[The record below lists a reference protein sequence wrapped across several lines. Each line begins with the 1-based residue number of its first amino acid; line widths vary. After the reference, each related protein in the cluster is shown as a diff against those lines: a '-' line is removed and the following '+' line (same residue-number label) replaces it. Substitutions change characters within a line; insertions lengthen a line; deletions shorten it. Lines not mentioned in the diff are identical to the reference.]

1 MAEVV
6 AGTLVHTRAGT
17 ITHGERSAGARLRAG
32 ARVLRPGALVIAGL
46 TLVYAALTVAVL
58 TGSPLVAL
66 DTAALRW
73 SVEAHDPVLYSV
85 LWDWVLL
92 GQRAVVLA
100 IAVLWL
106 GVRAVRHR
114 DVRPLITLGVA
125 TLLLNVTVGLAKT
138 VVGRVGPLQLGPAAL
153 HPSSAT
159 LFSDGTIFPSGH
171 TANAVVTW
179 GLLALLARSRRRLLS
194 GIAVFLAV
202 TVGLST
208 IYLGTH
214 WVSDVLAG
222 WVAGALVLLAM
233 PALTP
238 VVDRLERLA
247 VRLLPLL
254 RGRPVAPGAPA
265 ARMPSWTRSR
275 PSVPARSAHR
285 A

>member
-1 MAEVV
+1 VAEVV

-17 ITHGERSAGARLRAG
+17 VTHGERQDASQLRAG
-32 ARVLRPGALVIAGL
+32 ARVLRPGVLVVAGL

-58 TGSPLVAL
+58 TGSPLVEL
-66 DTAALRW
+66 DNEALRW
-73 SVEAHDPVLYSV
+73 SVAAHDPVLYAF
-85 LWDWVLL
+85 LWNWVLL

-100 IAVLWL
+100 VAVLWL

-114 DVRPLITLGVA
+114 DVRPLIMLGVA

-138 VVGRVGPLQLGPAAL
+138 VVGRLGPLQLGPAAL
-153 HPSSAT
+153 HPSAAT
-159 LFSDGTIFPSGH
+159 IFADGTIFPSGH

-179 GLLALLARSRRRLLS
+179 GLLALLARRRRRLW
-194 GIAVFLAV
+194 GGVAVFLAV
-202 TVGLST
+202 SVGLST

-238 VVDRLERLA
+238 LVDRLERLA

-254 RGRPVAPGAPA
+254 RGRPVAPLAPA

>member
-1 MAEVV
+1 VV
-6 AGTLVHTRAGT
+6 SGIVEQTRAGIAT
-17 ITHGERSAGARLRAG
+17 PREHVEASQLRAG
-32 ARVLRPGALVIAGL
+32 ARVLRPGALVVAGL

-73 SVEAHDPVLYSV
+73 AVAAHQPTLYTF

-100 IAVLWL
+100 VAVLWL
-106 GVRAVRHR
+106 AVHAVRHR

-125 TLLLNVTVGLAKT
+125 TLLLNISVGLAKT
-138 VVGRVGPLQLGPAAL
+138 VIGRVGPLQLGPAAL
-153 HPSSAT
+153 HPAAAT
-159 LFSDGTIFPSGH
+159 IFTDGTIFPSGH

-179 GLLALLARSRRRLLS
+179 GLLALMARRRRRLWA
-194 GIAVFLAV
+194 GVAAFLALS
-202 TVGLST
+202 VGLST

-247 VRLLPLL
+247 LRLVPLL
-254 RGRPVAPGAPA
+254 RGRPVAPLAAG
-265 ARMPSWTRSR
+265 ARMRSWTSSR